1 MDQLKKLTRK
11 VKVSITDSS
20 PSSPEEPPRSFFNTT
35 PPPLLRRVSNRL
47 ATGLKGL
54 TDRGAPPSPSF
65 RPLQNES
72 SSSLVPIIRSLSRR
86 GAGGS
91 GRNRPIPHLPYRIL
105 DPDPMA
111 PLGGGRP
118 TNPGSVKHI
127 RDKFVWWTARPGGE
141 YDARWKGACIPTG
154 EHVSKMLEWYTQRDV
169 YEFPFIGT
177 VTRMSCGATNAF
189 YFVEFEP
196 ISRPVGQGKS
206 PPLPRQVILKLS
218 LPVCPHEKLEAE
230 VAAMVFA
237 RQVSPAVVPQ
247 ILVFDSIG
255 RNPLGLE
262 WMIMEVR
269 TGFPL
274 LSAFEEN
281 YILAAHDLNMAKQGT
296 GLEGFGDISPET
308 MPSLSDEDTK
318 AIARE
323 VQLVLSKLQSSLPT
337 IPKNQVSIGSL
348 RIDWSKKE
356 FFTGP
361 IVHPHFYSRDRYW
374 QVRNN
379 GPFRYIEDYI
389 DAYTSVWEPEFRSH
403 PEIKVRIRKLREIA
417 RAMTSRVRFSV
428 PNPIK
433 VESTGGSV
441 DGWPVS
447 LVHPDPHPGNI
458 LFNENRKLASIMG
471 WEDAVLIPAPLRN
484 LPVAL
489 DWAMQLHGVTD
500 AIDPMQVNVL
510 EALPIRTERVLLT
523 LQEWAKRHV
532 SESLE
537 PVMNFQGG
545 IDASFQALKIAC
557 EEMMRQRSIDWI
569 ERVHSQLVGQPH
581 RER

>member
-11 VKVSITDSS
+11 VKATLTDSP

-47 ATGLKGL
+47 ATGLKDL
-54 TDRGAPPSPSF
+54 RDRGPPPSPSF
-65 RPLQNES
+65 RPPQNES

-86 GAGGS
+86 GAGG
-91 GRNRPIPHLPYRIL
+91 GRTRLIPHLPYRIP

-111 PLGGGRP
+111 SSGGGRS
-118 TNPGSVKHI
+118 TNPGAVNHI
-127 RDKFVWWTARPGGE
+127 RDKFVRWTPRPDGE

-154 EHVSKMLEWYTQRDV
+154 EHVAKMLEWYTQRDV

-196 ISRPVGQGKS
+196 SSRPVGQGKAS
-206 PPLPRQVILKLS
+206 PLPRQVILKLS

-230 VAAMVFA
+230 VAAMLFA

-247 ILVFDSIG
+247 ILVFDSVG

-262 WMIMEVR
+262 WVIMEVR

-281 YILAAHDLNMAKQGT
+281 YILAAHDLNMAKQDT

-323 VQLVLSKLQSSLPT
+323 VQLFLSELQGSLPT

-361 IVHPHFYSRDRYW
+361 IVHPHFYSSDRYW

-389 DAYTSVWEPEFRSH
+389 DAYTSVWEPEF
-403 PEIKVRIRKLREIA
+403 IKIA
-417 RAMTSRVRFSV
+417 RAMASRVRFSV
-428 PNPIK
+428 PNPIV

-458 LFNENRKLASIMG
+458 LFNGNRKLASIMG

-484 LPVAL
+484 LPAAL

-500 AIDPMQVNVL
+500 AIDPMQVNVV
-510 EALPIRTERVLLT
+510 EALPIRKERVLLT
-523 LQEWAKRHV
+523 LQEWAKRRV

-569 ERVHSQLVGQPH
+569 ERVHSQLVGQSH

>member
-1 MDQLKKLTRK
+1 M
-11 VKVSITDSS
+11 
-20 PSSPEEPPRSFFNTT
+20 
-35 PPPLLRRVSNRL
+35 
-47 ATGLKGL
+47 
-54 TDRGAPPSPSF
+54 
-65 RPLQNES
+65 
-72 SSSLVPIIRSLSRR
+72 
-86 GAGGS
+86 
-91 GRNRPIPHLPYRIL
+91 
-105 DPDPMA
+105 
-111 PLGGGRP
+111 
-118 TNPGSVKHI
+118 
-127 RDKFVWWTARPGGE
+127 
-141 YDARWKGACIPTG
+141 
-154 EHVSKMLEWYTQRDV
+154 
-169 YEFPFIGT
+169 
-177 VTRMSCGATNAF
+177 
-189 YFVEFEP
+189 
-196 ISRPVGQGKS
+196 
-206 PPLPRQVILKLS
+206 ILKLS

-281 YILAAHDLNMAKQGT
+281 YILAAHDLNMAKQDT

-318 AIARE
+318 SIAKE
-323 VQLVLSKLQSSLPT
+323 VQLFLSELQNSLPT
-337 IPKNQVSIGSL
+337 VPKNQVRIGSL

-361 IVHPHFYSRDRYW
+361 IVHPHFYSSDRYW

-389 DAYTSVWEPEFRSH
+389 DAYTSVWEPEFKSH

-417 RAMTSRVRFSV
+417 RAMASRVRFSI
-428 PNPIK
+428 PNPIM

-441 DGWPVS
+441 DGWPVT
-447 LVHPDPHPGNI
+447 LVHPDPHPGYI
-458 LFNENRKLASIMG
+458 LFNGNRKLATIMG

-510 EALPIRTERVLLT
+510 EALPIRKERVLLT

-532 SESLE
+532 SKSLE

-557 EEMMRQRSIDWI
+557 EEMMRRRSIDWI
-569 ERVHSQLVGQPH
+569 ERVHSQLVGQSH
-581 RER
+581 G

>member
-11 VKVSITDSS
+11 VKASITDSP

-47 ATGLKGL
+47 ATGLKDL
-54 TDRGAPPSPSF
+54 TDRGPPSSPSF
-65 RPLQNES
+65 RPPQNES

-91 GRNRPIPHLPYRIL
+91 GRNRPIPHLPYRIP

-111 PLGGGRP
+111 PLGGGRS

-127 RDKFVWWTARPGGE
+127 RDKFVRWTARPGGE

-154 EHVSKMLEWYTQRDV
+154 EHVSKMLEWYTQSDV
-169 YEFPFIGT
+169 YEFPFIGI

-196 ISRPVGQGKS
+196 TSRPVGQGKS

-281 YILAAHDLNMAKQGT
+281 YILAAHDLNMAKQDT

-403 PEIKVRIRKLREIA
+403 PEIKVQCPQSDSSRKYWWQR
-417 RAMTSRVRFSV
+417 
-428 PNPIK
+428 
-433 VESTGGSV
+433 
-441 DGWPVS
+441 GW
-447 LVHPDPHPGNI
+447 LACNI
-458 LFNENRKLASIMG
+458 LFNGNRKLASIMG

-500 AIDPMQVNVL
+500 AIDPMQ
-510 EALPIRTERVLLT
+510 
-523 LQEWAKRHV
+523 EWAKRHV

-545 IDASFQALKIAC
+545 VDASFQALKIAC

-569 ERVHSQLVGQPH
+569 ERVHSQLVGQSH
-581 RER
+581 RERGSIRPTCKVMRSKGVDSLTLCEKYCATSV

>member
-1 MDQLKKLTRK
+1 MDQLKKLTRR
-11 VKVSITDSS
+11 VKAAVNDSP

-47 ATGLKGL
+47 ATGLKDL
-54 TDRGAPPSPSF
+54 TDRGPSPSPSF
-65 RPLQNES
+65 RPPQNES

-86 GAGGS
+86 GAGAG
-91 GRNRPIPHLPYRIL
+91 GRNKPIPHLPYRIP

-111 PLGGGRP
+111 PFGGGRS
-118 TNPGSVKHI
+118 TNPGAVKHI
-127 RDKFVWWTARPGGE
+127 RDKFVRWTARPDGE

-154 EHVSKMLEWYTQRDV
+154 EHVSNMLEWYSHCDV

-189 YFVEFEP
+189 YFVEFQP
-196 ISRPVGQGKS
+196 NSRPVGQGKS
-206 PPLPRQVILKLS
+206 SPLPRQVILKLS

-281 YILAAHDLNMAKQGT
+281 YILAAHDLNMAKQDT

-318 AIARE
+318 SIAKE
-323 VQLVLSKLQSSLPT
+323 VQLFLSELQNSLPT
-337 IPKNQVSIGSL
+337 VPKNQVRIGSL

-361 IVHPHFYSRDRYW
+361 IVHPHFYSSDRYW

-389 DAYTSVWEPEFRSH
+389 DAYTSVWEPEFKSH

-417 RAMTSRVRFSV
+417 RAMASRVRFSI
-428 PNPIK
+428 PNPIM

-441 DGWPVS
+441 DGWPVT
-447 LVHPDPHPGNI
+447 LVHPDPHPGYI
-458 LFNENRKLASIMG
+458 LFNGNRKLATIMG

-510 EALPIRTERVLLT
+510 EALPIRKERVLLT

-532 SESLE
+532 SKSLE

-557 EEMMRQRSIDWI
+557 EEMMRRRSIDWI
-569 ERVHSQLVGQPH
+569 ERVHSQLVGQSH
-581 RER
+581 G

>member
-1 MDQLKKLTRK
+1 MDQLKKLTRR
-11 VKVSITDSS
+11 VKATLNDSP

-35 PPPLLRRVSNRL
+35 PTPLLRRVSNRL
-47 ATGLKGL
+47 ATGLKDL
-54 TDRGAPPSPSF
+54 TDRGPPSSPSF
-65 RPLQNES
+65 RPPQNES

-86 GAGGS
+86 GGGG
-91 GRNRPIPHLPYRIL
+91 GRNRPIPHLPYRIP

-111 PLGGGRP
+111 PSGGGSS
-118 TNPGSVKHI
+118 TNPGAVKHI
-127 RDKFVWWTARPGGE
+127 RDKFVRWTARPDGE
-141 YDARWKGACIPTG
+141 YDARWKGAFIPTG

-169 YEFPFIGT
+169 YEFPIHQ
-177 VTRMSCGATNAF
+177 
-189 YFVEFEP
+189 
-196 ISRPVGQGKS
+196 PVGQGKS
-206 PPLPRQVILKLS
+206 SPLPRQVILKLS

-281 YILAAHDLNMAKQGT
+281 YILAAHDLNMAKQDA
-296 GLEGFGDISPET
+296 GLDGFGDISPET

-323 VQLVLSKLQSSLPT
+323 VQLFLSELQSSLPT
-337 IPKNQVSIGSL
+337 VPKNQVSIGSL

-389 DAYTSVWEPEFRSH
+389 DAYTSVWEPEYRSH
-403 PEIKVRIRKLREIA
+403 PEIKCPK
-417 RAMTSRVRFSV
+417 SDFS
-428 PNPIK
+428 
-433 VESTGGSV
+433 
-441 DGWPVS
+441 
-447 LVHPDPHPGNI
+447 
-458 LFNENRKLASIMG
+458 
-471 WEDAVLIPAPLRN
+471 
-484 LPVAL
+484 
-489 DWAMQLHGVTD
+489 
-500 AIDPMQVNVL
+500 
-510 EALPIRTERVLLT
+510 
-523 LQEWAKRHV
+523 
-532 SESLE
+532 
-537 PVMNFQGG
+537 
-545 IDASFQALKIAC
+545 
-557 EEMMRQRSIDWI
+557 
-569 ERVHSQLVGQPH
+569 
-581 RER
+581 